1 MDRPGRVRILVAVTV
16 EGPKADDP
24 EASGRLLFALAL
36 LAGALLR
43 LVLLGRPDLFGAD
56 EGTWAVG
63 ARNLVEGDGAQ
74 ALALSATP
82 LGEPAG
88 TPILFPVV
96 LSVMV
101 RVFGPEEWAIR
112 FPSAVAGLI
121 GAFVLERIIRRGWG
135 QPAGHLAGAFAALLP
150 PLVSA
155 SRAATVEPMLAAGGL
170 AGILFGLRA
179 FEEDEP
185 VEAALAGL
193 FFGLGFLAK
202 GYAVG
207 LYLLPLLAALAV
219 RPRLFGLGRT
229 WRSLG
234 LLAAVFVLIGG
245 ARLLAVALFRP
256 DLFLFQ
262 LATLFGASEA
272 AARVAAAPTAFAA
285 DPKSLVSTLFFF
297 LPLAGAGVAVLSRPV
312 GEGEIDSGATGGERR
327 LDHRVLWG
335 VFFVELVVVVAIA
348 GRLRLSSIP
357 VLPAVAALAGLGG
370 AALLRPSDDPARRR
384 RETRST
390 IIAGLFVLA
399 VAAVLAAS
407 PVEPLFGGKERAV
420 NVTAALAAI
429 AGVALAAAILL
440 RGLGARLL
448 GGRLAFVFLTGL
460 LVAGGRRVGA
470 GDHPH
475 APRAPDRR
483 PRDGG
488 ADLAAARVGG
498 AGRGLVPRRRAR
510 GAGVPPLPDRR
521 HVGGDGVAGSAP
533 RRGEGREGPGLDLP
547 GERPAGAARAAAG
560 GPRRPG
566 GGAPGRHGPRRRA
579 GRPDDGPPDLRPSL
593 IIPLR

>member
-1 MDRPGRVRILVAVTV
+1 VTA

-43 LVLLGRPDLFGAD
+43 LVLLGRPDLFGPD

-82 LGEPAG
+82 LGAPAG

-101 RVFGPEEWAIR
+101 RVFGPEEWALR
-112 FPSAVAGLI
+112 VPSAIAGLV

-155 SRAATVEPMLAAGGL
+155 SRAATVEPMLAASGL

-185 VEAALAGL
+185 LEGALAGL

-229 WRSLG
+229 WRALG
-234 LLAAVFVLIGG
+234 LLAAAFVLIGG
-245 ARLLAVALFRP
+245 ARLFAVALFRP
-256 DLFLFQ
+256 DLFGFQ

-312 GEGEIDSGATGGERR
+312 GEGEIDSGATGGARR
-327 LDHRVLWG
+327 LDQRVLWG
-335 VFFVELVVVVAIA
+335 VYFAELVVVVAVA

-370 AALLRPSDDPARRR
+370 AALLRPSADPERKK
-384 RETRST
+384 REALATAL
-390 IIAGLFVLA
+390 AGIFILA
-399 VAAVLAAS
+399 VAAILAAS
-407 PVEPLFGGKERAV
+407 PVEPLFGGKERPV
-420 NVTAALAAI
+420 DVTAALAAI
-429 AGVALAAAILL
+429 AGVALASALLL
-440 RGLGARLL
+440 RGLGTRVL
-448 GGRLAFVFLTGL
+448 GGRLAFVFLSGL
-460 LVAGGRRVGA
+460 LVS
-470 GDHPH
+470 
-475 APRAPDRR
+475 
-483 PRDGG
+483 
-488 ADLAAARVGG
+488 
-498 AGRGLVPRRRAR
+498 
-510 GAGVPPLPDRR
+510 AGVESVRAIRLALLGHRTGARETAAQISPQL
-521 HVGGDGVAGSAP
+521 AP
-533 RRGEGREGPGLDLP
+533 A
-547 GERPAGAARAAAG
+547 RPAEVSFRGGELEALEFLLFRTGVSWEGMTSPEALVAEARAGKIRAWIYQE
-560 GPRRPG
+560 
-566 GGAPGRHGPRRRA
+566 GAPPGPLAPPVAVREAMEAELRDVTLQVEARA
-579 GRPDDGPPDLRPSL
+579 GRTTGLRVFVP
-593 IIPLR
+593 R